1 MTPLQRINR
10 VIEFYYKRG
19 QNREK
24 VNEIKR
30 KILKEKFNK
39 TPLN

>member
-10 VIEFYYKRG
+10 VIEFYYRRG
-19 QNREK
+19 QNRESC
-24 VNEIKR
+24 NEIKR

-39 TPLN
+39 APLN

>member
-1 MTPLQRINR
+1 MTPIQRINR

-30 KILKEKFNK
+30 KILKQKFNK
-39 TPLN
+39 TPLD